1 MFRTNGLTS
10 VAVRQIRTRPSRL
23 LLTGCT
29 LLVTAFFFAGSAV
42 FTATLKRQVADELSA
57 VAAGTDVVVAANGAG
72 DGADSDAGRLLD
84 NTRLRR
90 LRALDGVSEVQPVA
104 TGSVLVK
111 GAGRSPYPLLGT
123 ALSGPQSVVRV
134 LRGTL
139 PDGPGEV
146 AVTSALGDRP
156 GLGVGSRITVAAGTQ
171 TAPSP
176 RTVTVSAVVRA
187 PAALGGAL
195 LTTPADARSWLHA
208 TGWQQALV
216 RGDGRPATQVLS
228 EVRAALGSHVTAHT
242 GAELRADGGGNSWT
256 GTLSTLLTAF
266 VVVALLAG
274 TVIVSTTYRVLL
286 VRDQRRLALLRCVGA
301 RPAQVLRSVLAQAAL
316 SGLAAGVLGALAAVG
331 CAAAVTAVAGL
342 GSPVVP
348 VQPLLGGVLV
358 SVLTSV
364 AAAAPAAW
372 AAARTPPVAA
382 LSDAAVRD
390 VPDRIGRTR
399 AVTGWLCL
407 TCALLCAA
415 AAAEGGAV
423 AVAGATASGTAA
435 FGSLLALGPALLR
448 RTATAGRRP
457 VRAAAGLAGT
467 LALRNLSRAAR
478 RTAACAVVL
487 TLGVTMVGTVLV
499 ALASVQHG
507 MDRKLAHRDPVDAVV
522 AVLPTGRSA
531 LTPAVV
537 EAVRDLPETAA
548 VVPVTRADVEASGAR
563 GRHQEGDIHGIDP
576 SAVPALLGP
585 DGGRLRPGQVALST
599 TMAAAL
605 GTRTGERISLRSS
618 GGSLTVRVSMI
629 HPDTSEAL
637 GDIALLPQDFARLA
651 PNAPARAL
659 YITAADRSDP
669 ASLRAPLDTA
679 LPLDTSLHL
688 SYPGE
693 DRSSTQQSIDRLR
706 LIALGLVSLTVLVAL
721 VGVAVTLTLSVTERA
736 RENGILRAIGM
747 TGSGLRSL
755 LAWEAGLLGLY
766 AAVPGLV
773 LGTAY
778 GVLVFGA
785 LPDLGSATIPY
796 GQLTLAL
803 LAAPALALAAS
814 VLPASRTA
822 SASPML
828 ALRAD

>member
-1 MFRTNGLTS
+1 MSGLTS

-29 LLVTAFFFAGSAV
+29 LLVTAFFLVGSTV

-57 VAAGTDVVVAANGAG
+57 VAESTDLVVTANGTG
-72 DGADSDAGRLLD
+72 DGGSGDAGRLLD
-84 NTRLRR
+84 DARMKRLRG
-90 LRALDGVSEVQPVA
+90 LDGVSEVQPVA

-134 LRGTL
+134 VRGTL
-139 PDGPGEV
+139 PDKPGEV
-146 AVTSALGDRP
+146 AVAGALGDRP
-156 GLGVGSRITVAAGTQ
+156 GVDVGSRVTVVAQ
-171 TAPSP
+171 TPSSAPRP
-176 RTVTVSAVVRA
+176 LTVTVSAVVRA
-187 PAALGGAL
+187 PASLGSAL

-208 TGWQQALV
+208 GGWQQALV
-216 RGDGRPATQVLS
+216 RGDGRPAAQLLS
-228 EVRAALGSHVTAHT
+228 EVRAALGGQVEART
-242 GAELRADGGGNSWT
+242 GAQLRAEESGNSLI

-266 VVVALLAG
+266 VVVALLAA

-301 RPAQVLRSVLAQAAL
+301 RPGQVLRSVLAQAAL
-316 SGLAAGVLGALAAVG
+316 SGLVAGVLGALAAVG
-331 CAAAVTAVAGL
+331 CAAVVTAVAGL

-348 VQPLLGGVLV
+348 VPSLLGCLLV

-372 AAARTPPVAA
+372 AAARIAPVAA
-382 LSDAAVRD
+382 LSTAAVRD

-407 TCALLCAA
+407 AVALLCGAA
-415 AAAEGGAV
+415 ALEGGGL
-423 AVAGATASGTAA
+423 AVAGAVASGTAV
-435 FGSLLALGPALLR
+435 FGALLALGPALLR
-448 RTATAGRRP
+448 RTAVAGRRL
-457 VRAAAGLAGT
+457 VRAAAGLAGV
-467 LALRNLSRAAR
+467 LALRNLSRTAR

-487 TLGVTMVGTVLV
+487 TLGLTMVTTVLV
-499 ALASVQHG
+499 VLASVQHSL
-507 MDRKLAHRDPVDAVV
+507 DRRLALRDPVDAVV
-522 AVLPTGRSA
+522 AVPLTGHSA

-537 EAVRDLPETAA
+537 DAVRELPQTGA
-548 VVPVTRADVEASGAR
+548 VVTVARADGEASAAR
-563 GRHQEGDIHGIDP
+563 GSRQEVDIHGVDP
-576 SAVPALLGP
+576 STVPALFGP
-585 DGGRLRPGQVALST
+585 DGGQLRPGHVALST
-599 TMAAAL
+599 SVATSL
-605 GTRTGERISLRSS
+605 GARPGERISLRSP
-618 GGSLTVRVSMI
+618 GGSLGVTVSSI
-629 HPDTSEAL
+629 HPDTSDAL
-637 GDIALLPQDFARLA
+637 GGVALLPQDFGRLA
-651 PNAPARAL
+651 PDADVRAL
-659 YITAADRSDP
+659 YITAADHSDP

-679 LPLDTSLHL
+679 LPLDPSFHL

-693 DRSSTQQSIDRLR
+693 ERHSQQQSIGQLR
-706 LIALGLVSLTVLVAL
+706 LIALGLVSLTILVAL

-747 TGSGLRSL
+747 PGSSL
-755 LAWEAGLLGLY
+755 CSVLAWEAGLLGLY

-778 GVLVFGA
+778 GVLLFGA

-796 GQLTLAL
+796 GQLVLTL
-803 LAAPALALAAS
+803 LAAPTLALAAS

-828 ALRAD
+828 ALRTD